1 MKIIARRVNR
11 SLSGTIAIFTFLG
24 IIAVFMAL
32 PLVYTVS
39 NAFKPLD
46 EIWEFPPRFFVRN
59 PTIDNFTDLF
69 NIFNDSWI
77 PFGRYVMNTLFVTV
91 CGTALHV
98 LAASMAA
105 YPLAK
110 GDFPGR
116 KFIFSMIVLSLMF
129 SGNVTAIPNYMIM
142 SKIGL
147 IDNLLAIILPA
158 VSSSLG
164 LFLMKQFMEGVP
176 MSLIDAAKIDGASE
190 FNVLWKI
197 VLPSVKPAWLTLIL
211 FSFQGLWGNGGGNF
225 IYSEEIKLMPYA
237 LSQILAGGVAR
248 TGAAYAASL
257 LMLVVPVLIFVIT
270 QSNVIETMSS
280 SGIKE

>member
-1 MKIIARRVNR
+1 MRLIAKRVNR
-11 SLSGTIAIFTFLG
+11 SAAGTIAIFSFLG
-24 IIAVFMAL
+24 VIAIFMAL
-32 PLVYTVS
+32 PLVYTIS

-59 PTIDNFTDLF
+59 PTWDNFSDLL
-69 NIFNDSWI
+69 NIFNESWI
-77 PFGRYVMNTLFVTV
+77 PFGRYVMNTLVVTV

-110 GDFPGR
+110 GKFPGR
-116 KFIFSMIVLSLMF
+116 GFIFSIIVLSLMF
-129 SGNVTAIPNYMIM
+129 SGNVTAIPNYIIM

-147 IDNLLAIILPA
+147 NDNLLAIILPA
-158 VSSSLG
+158 ISSSLG

-176 MSLIDAAKIDGASE
+176 MSLIDAGKIDGASE
-190 FNVLWKI
+190 FAILWKI
-197 VLPSVKPAWLTLIL
+197 VLPTVKPAWLTLVL

-225 IYSEEIKLMPYA
+225 IYSEELKLLPYA
-237 LSQILAGGVAR
+237 LSQILAGGVVR

-257 LMLVVPVLIFVIT
+257 LMLIVPVLIFIIT